1 MYGDQHRPLKDSEVT
16 EEKNKTNPKGAL
28 EGVRV
33 IDLTSVV
40 LGAYATAMLGDMGAD
55 VIKVESPSPKNGQ
68 GGDIMRW
75 AGDTPSGD
83 ASGLGPMFLSINR
96 NKRSVLLDL
105 KQGQARDALSKLIA
119 TADVFAANVRYD
131 GLKRLGLSY
140 EDVKAIKPDIVYVIG
155 TGYGESGP
163 YGGRPAYDDMI
174 QAASGIAS
182 MMSEVDGDPRPRFF
196 PTLIADKTTG
206 LFMTNAILAAL
217 FHRERTGEGQFVE
230 VPMMESMVSFLLAEH
245 LYGEVYDPPTGPI
258 GYVRVTAPDRKPYKT
273 ANGYIAILPY
283 SDQQWRDFFA
293 LGGKP
298 DLFETD
304 ERFATY
310 ENRTRN
316 IRDLYAM
323 VEQVSV
329 HKTTEEWEELLQEND
344 IPHAR
349 VNKLGDLR
357 HDPHLEAVDL
367 FEKRDHP
374 HEGPYWSLKH
384 PIKYQGSP
392 ASVRRDAPLLG
403 EHTDEVLKEA
413 GLSDEEIARLSS

>member
-1 MYGDQHRPLKDSEVT
+1 MTKKDT
-16 EEKNKTNPKGAL
+16 KRKDAPKGAL
-28 EGVRV
+28 DGIRV
-33 IDLTSVV
+33 VDLTSVV
-40 LGAYATAMLGDMGAD
+40 LGAYATALLGDMGAD

-75 AGDTPSGD
+75 AGDTPSGQ
-83 ASGLGPMFLSINR
+83 ASGLGPMFLTINR

-105 KQGQARDALSKLIA
+105 KKQEARAALLKLIE

-140 EDVKAIKPDIVYVIG
+140 EDVKAVKPDIVYVIG
-155 TGYGESGP
+155 TGYGEDGP

-174 QAASGIAS
+174 QAASGISS

-206 LFMTNAILAAL
+206 LFMANAIVTAL
-217 FHRERTGEGQFVE
+217 FHKERTGEGQFVE

-245 LYGEVYDPPTGPI
+245 LYGETYDPPTGPI

-273 ANGYIAILPY
+273 ADGYIAILPY
-283 SDQQWRDFFA
+283 SDKQWRDFFA

-298 DLFETD
+298 DLFDTD
-304 ERFATY
+304 TRFATY

-323 VEQVSV
+323 VEDVSV
-329 HKTTEEWEELLQEND
+329 HKTTEEWGKVLSAND

-349 VNKLGDLR
+349 VNRLGDLR
-357 HDPHLEAVDL
+357 HDPHLEAVGL

-374 HEGPYWSLKH
+374 HEGPYWSLNH
-384 PIKYQGSP
+384 PVNYEGSP
-392 ASVRRDAPLLG
+392 ASVRRDAPVLG
-403 EHTDEVLKEA
+403 EHTLEVMKEA
-413 GLSDEEIARLSS
+413 GLSDAEIASLSD

>member
-1 MYGDQHRPLKDSEVT
+1 MTRK
-16 EEKNKTNPKGAL
+16 EKVPTRKGAL
-28 EGVRV
+28 DGIRV
-33 IDLTSVV
+33 VDLTSVV

-75 AGDTPSGD
+75 AGDTPSGE
-83 ASGLGPMFLSINR
+83 ASGLGPMFLTINR

-105 KQGQARDALSKLIA
+105 KKQEARDALLKLIK

-140 EDVKAIKPDIVYVIG
+140 EDVKAVKPDIVYVIG
-155 TGYGESGP
+155 TGYGEDGP

-174 QAASGIAS
+174 QAASGISS

-206 LFMTNAILAAL
+206 LFMANAIVTAL
-217 FHRERTGEGQFVE
+217 FHKERTGEGQFVE
-230 VPMMESMVSFLLAEH
+230 VPMMESMASFLLAEH

-273 ANGYIAILPY
+273 ADGYIAILPY
-283 SDQQWRDFFA
+283 SDQQWRDFFK

-323 VEQVSV
+323 VEDVSV
-329 HKTTEEWEELLQEND
+329 HKTTQEWERVLSAND

-349 VNKLGDLR
+349 VNRLADLR
-357 HDPHLEAVDL
+357 HDPHLAAVGL
-367 FEKRDHP
+367 FEKRNHP
-374 HEGPYWSLKH
+374 HEGPYWSLNH
-384 PIKYQGSP
+384 PVNYSGSP
-392 ASVRRDAPLLG
+392 ASVRRDAPTLG
-403 EHTDEVLKEA
+403 EHTQEVMKEA
-413 GLSDEEIARLSS
+413 GLSDAEIASLMD

>member
-1 MYGDQHRPLKDSEVT
+1 MAAHQGSLKENTVST
-16 EEKNKTNPKGAL
+16 KNSATPKGAL
-28 EGVRV
+28 DGIRV

-75 AGDTPSGD
+75 AGDTPSGET
-83 ASGLGPMFLSINR
+83 SGLGPMFLSINR

-105 KQGQARDALSKLIA
+105 KKEEARDALLKLIA

-140 EDVKAIKPDIVYVIG
+140 EDVKAVKPDIVYVIG
-155 TGYGESGP
+155 TGYGEKGP

-206 LFMTNAILAAL
+206 LFMTNAVLSAL
-217 FHRERTGEGQFVE
+217 FHRERTGEGQYVE

-273 ANGYIAILPY
+273 ADGYIAILPY
-283 SDQQWRDFFA
+283 SDQQWRDFFT

-316 IRDLYAM
+316 IRALYAM
-323 VEQVSV
+323 VEDVSV
-329 HKTTEEWEELLQEND
+329 QKTTEEWEKLLFAND

-349 VNKLGDLR
+349 VNRLGDLR
-357 HDPHLEAVDL
+357 TNPHLEAVGL
-367 FEKRDHP
+367 FEKRNHP
-374 HEGPYWSLKH
+374 HEGPYWSVRH
-384 PIKYQGSP
+384 PVKYEGSP

-403 EHTDEVLKEA
+403 EHTEEILKEA
-413 GLSDEEIARLSS
+413 GLSDAEIKGLST

>member
-1 MYGDQHRPLKDSEVT
+1 MFGDRHRDLKDSDLT
-16 EEKNKTNPKGAL
+16 EQKTKTDPKGAL
-28 EGVRV
+28 DGIRV

-105 KQGQARDALSKLIA
+105 KQTEARDALLKLIA

-140 EDVKAIKPDIVYVIG
+140 EDVKAVKPDIVYVIG
-155 TGYGESGP
+155 TGYGEDGP

-273 ANGYIAILPY
+273 ADGYIAILPY

-329 HKTTEEWEELLQEND
+329 HKTTEEWEKLLQEND

-357 HDPHLEAVDL
+357 HDPHLDAVDL

-374 HEGPYWSLKH
+374 HEGSYWSLRH
-384 PIKYQGSP
+384 PVKYQRSP
-392 ASVRRDAPLLG
+392 ASITRDAPLLG
-403 EHTDEVLKEA
+403 EHTEEVLREA
-413 GLSDEEIARLSS
+413 GVSEEEIARLDS

>member
-1 MYGDQHRPLKDSEVT
+1 MATDKGRLKENDVNTDNNNSPSRP
-16 EEKNKTNPKGAL
+16 GAL
-28 EGVRV
+28 DGIRV

-75 AGDTPSGD
+75 AGDTPSGE

-105 KQGQARDALSKLIA
+105 KKQEARDALLKLIA

-140 EDVKAIKPDIVYVIG
+140 EDVKAVKPDIVYVIG
-155 TGYGESGP
+155 TGYGEEGP

-174 QAASGIAS
+174 QASSGIAS

-206 LFMTNAILAAL
+206 LFMTNAIVSAL

-245 LYGEVYDPPTGPI
+245 LYGEVYDPPTGPA
-258 GYVRVTAPDRKPYKT
+258 GYVRVTSPDRKPYKT
-273 ANGYIAILPY
+273 TNGYIAIMPY

-323 VEQVSV
+323 VEDVSM
-329 HKTTEEWEELLQEND
+329 HKTTEEWEKLLQAHD

-349 VNKLGDLR
+349 VNRLSDLR
-357 HDPHLEAVDL
+357 DDPHLAAVGL

-384 PIKYQGSP
+384 PVKYDGSP

-403 EHTDEVLKEA
+403 AHTEEILKEA
-413 GLSDEEIARLSS
+413 GLSDDEIAIVRD

>member
-1 MYGDQHRPLKDSEVT
+1 MTSED
-16 EEKNKTNPKGAL
+16 KKPSPNGAL
-28 EGVRV
+28 EGIRV
-33 IDLTSVV
+33 VDLTSVV
-40 LGAYATAMLGDMGAD
+40 LGAYATALLGDMGAD
-55 VIKVESPSPKNGQ
+55 VIKIESPSPKNGQ

-75 AGDTPSGD
+75 AGDTPSGE
-83 ASGLGPMFLSINR
+83 ASGLGPMFLTINR

-105 KQGQARDALSKLIA
+105 KKQAARDALLKLIA

-140 EDVKAIKPDIVYVIG
+140 EDVKAVKPDIVYVIG
-155 TGYGESGP
+155 TGYGEDGP

-174 QAASGIAS
+174 QAASGISS

-206 LFMTNAILAAL
+206 LFMANAIVTAL
-217 FHRERTGEGQFVE
+217 FHKERTGEGQFVE

-245 LYGEVYDPPTGPI
+245 LYGETYDPPTGPI

-273 ANGYIAILPY
+273 ADGYIAILPY
-283 SDQQWRDFFA
+283 SDQQWRDFFN

-304 ERFATY
+304 ARFATY

-316 IRDLYAM
+316 IQGLYAM
-323 VEQVSV
+323 VEEVTV
-329 HKTTEEWEELLQEND
+329 HKTTAEWEKELGAND

-357 HDPHLEAVDL
+357 HDPHLDAVGL
-367 FEKRDHP
+367 FEKRNHP
-374 HEGPYWSLKH
+374 HEGPYWSLNH
-384 PIKYQGSP
+384 PVNYEGSP
-392 ASVRRDAPLLG
+392 ASVRRDAPVLG
-403 EHTDEVLKEA
+403 EHTQEVMKEA
-413 GLSDEEIARLSS
+413 GLNETEIAALGD

>member
-1 MYGDQHRPLKDSEVT
+1 MT
-16 EEKNKTNPKGAL
+16 EEKDKTEPKGAL
-28 EGVRV
+28 DGIRV

-75 AGDTPSGD
+75 AGDTPSGE
-83 ASGLGPMFLSINR
+83 ATGLGPMFLSINR
-96 NKRSVLLDL
+96 NKRSILLDL
-105 KQGQARDALSKLIA
+105 KNQQARAALLKLIA

-140 EDVKAIKPDIVYVIG
+140 EEVKAVKPDIVYVIG
-155 TGYGESGP
+155 TGYGEDGP

-304 ERFATY
+304 PRFATY

-329 HKTTEEWEELLQEND
+329 HKTTEEWQELLQKND

-357 HDPHLEAVDL
+357 HDPHLDAVDL

-392 ASVRRDAPLLG
+392 ASTRRDAPLLG
-403 EHTDEVLKEA
+403 EHTEEILKEA
-413 GLSDEEIARLSS
+413 GLSDEEIARLGS